1 MVYHRCHPF
10 MRTFLLYKIILLFQ
24 ANFVYIGRIPKK
36 SFLLLLLSHSSRVRL
51 CETPLMA
58 AHQAPPSLG
67 FSRQEYWSGVPL
79 PSPEVIP
86 TQGQMVLGKNINN
99 SQTLFLYIFSVGGL
113 LLLRSV
119 YFKTLGFQDICFSA
133 LLFYPYLKTQY
144 LLPELGQVTYKCR
157 GFS

>member
-1 MVYHRCHPF
+1 MSPF
-10 MRTFLLYKIILLFQ
+10 HETFSVTQNHSAFPSIFCIY
-24 ANFVYIGRIPKK
+24 REDPK
-36 SFLLLLLSHSSRVRL
+36 
-51 CETPLMA
+51 
-58 AHQAPPSLG
+58 
-67 FSRQEYWSGVPL
+67 
-79 PSPEVIP
+79 EVIP

-99 SQTLFLYIFSVGGL
+99 PQRLFLYIFSIGGL

-119 YFKTLGFQDICFSA
+119 YFKTLGFQDICFSG

>member
-1 MVYHRCHPF
+1 MPSSKGPSQLRDRMQVSR
-10 MRTFLLYKIILLFQ
+10 I
-24 ANFVYIGRIPKK
+24 ANRFFTDWATREA
-36 SFLLLLLSHSSRVRL
+36 LLLLLSHSSRVRL